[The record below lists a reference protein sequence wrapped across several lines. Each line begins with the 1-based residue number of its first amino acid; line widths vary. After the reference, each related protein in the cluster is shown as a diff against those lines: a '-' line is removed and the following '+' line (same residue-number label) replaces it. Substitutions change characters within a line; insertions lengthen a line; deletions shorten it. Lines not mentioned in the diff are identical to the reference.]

1 MFFLRSNE
9 FWFSVSSLVLMR
21 GGRVWSPV
29 RCGVRGFSKIH
40 HVGILPLTMPPN
52 DFSSQLS
59 SHLSSYQW
67 AKLFSLFPFFPPPD
81 DVRGLTRVQSPL
93 TSSLSLS
100 PDNQLYLQTL
110 HSNTPEMIETK
121 QPANHWSAWTSSS
134 PSAFQVREKPGMFYT
149 SSSQW
154 LGGLMDLIH
163 AKRCSCH
170 LVHPHVESFQML
182 CKSPAGVL
190 CLHTD
195 SCLAAVCRPPLVL
208 AFDQRK
214 V

>member
-40 HVGILPLTMPPN
+40 HVGILPLIMPPN

-59 SHLSSYQW
+59 SHLSSQQW

-93 TSSLSLS
+93 TSSLSLG
-100 PDNQLYLQTL
+100 PD
-110 HSNTPEMIETK
+110 TPEMIETK
-121 QPANHWSAWTSSS
+121 PPGTHWSAWTSSS
-134 PSAFQVREKPGMFYT
+134 PSAFQVREVHWAGHVLHFTLTMAGRFDHVILSILMLKVSKCYVNHLLVCCVYIQT
-149 SSSQW
+149 RAW
-154 LGGLMDLIH
+154 LLCVGHLWFWLLIRG
-163 AKRCSCH
+163 KC
-170 LVHPHVESFQML
+170 E
-182 CKSPAGVL
+182 
-190 CLHTD
+190 
-195 SCLAAVCRPPLVL
+195 AV
-208 AFDQRK
+208 
-214 V
+214 